1 MTLVKQPGPE
11 ATDQS
16 CTVDTATDPTAA
28 AAPGACS
35 PGSSPLAAGSEGT
48 AAAGAAM
55 GTETDGSGRRS
66 SRRRRQ
72 PNSRIVDELEPS
84 EREKAWGRGRGRR
97 KLTSDKLPEKPAI
110 ERPSGAPPRRSAA
123 SPRLPC
129 CIWPGQLGSACIGCS
144 VHCAAGGT
152 GLTAMACVQVGR
164 R

>member
-1 MTLVKQPGPE
+1 MQVLMTLVKQPGPE

-28 AAPGACS
+28 APPGTCS
-35 PGSSPLAAGSEGT
+35 PGSSPLAGSDGT

-97 KLTSDKLPEKPAI
+97 KLTSDKIATEKVTP
-110 ERPSGAPPRRSAA
+110 ERPSGAHTQPPFTLS
-123 SPRLPC
+123 
-129 CIWPGQLGSACIGCS
+129 G
-144 VHCAAGGT
+144 AGF
-152 GLTAMACVQVGR
+152 
-164 R
+164 